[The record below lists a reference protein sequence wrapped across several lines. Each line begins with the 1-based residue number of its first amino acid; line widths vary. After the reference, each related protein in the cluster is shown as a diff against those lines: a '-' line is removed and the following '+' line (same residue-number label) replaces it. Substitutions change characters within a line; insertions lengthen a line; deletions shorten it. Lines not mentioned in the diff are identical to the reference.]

1 MIPAGRP
8 LLLCDPNFELWSG
21 CKPIDLEPMSVLATD
36 VELFC
41 EDVNADVE
49 LFCEDINVDDQE
61 GRLWLRYAF
70 TFCYFAFLVETTLES
85 GRGNPAEHE
94 DDTGKA
100 CRKILMDLREAIGGT
115 CPGDPRYLLLCQ
127 KMAQAWR
134 NLAVAAKNTG
144 NTEIYMMSSY
154 VRERA
159 EEQSKK
165 AWRASA
171 FTDSR
176 SHML

>member
-1 MIPAGRP
+1 M
-8 LLLCDPNFELWSG
+8 
-21 CKPIDLEPMSVLATD
+21 
-36 VELFC
+36 
-41 EDVNADVE
+41 
-49 LFCEDINVDDQE
+49 
-61 GRLWLRYAF
+61 
-70 TFCYFAFLVETTLES
+70 
-85 GRGNPAEHE
+85 
-94 DDTGKA
+94 GKA

-134 NLAVAAKNTG
+134 NLAVATKNTG

-165 AWRASA
+165 ACICVYGQQKPHVVKAIMSKY
-171 FTDSR
+171 SNKGI
-176 SHML
+176 L